1 MAEDSICGGCD
12 CVPNED
18 GCECREVCCV
28 NCGFRNHIYNM
39 ENLLKESGED
49 WNAIPFHDKIDHFY
63 CASCFG
69 ADDLEEA
76 LTHSDEECEEEDLHE
91 EE

>member
-1 MAEDSICGGCD
+1 
-12 CVPNED
+12 
-18 GCECREVCCV
+18 
-28 NCGFRNHIYNM
+28 M